1 MVATANLT
9 NSVWDVN
16 FSSIELTDAQFDRLC
31 ADNPDLRIEM
41 NARRELIIMPPAF
54 GETGER
60 NFDLIVQLGIWNRQ
74 TRLGRAFD
82 SSTGYILPD
91 GSKPSPDVSWIEK
104 SRLVGVSLNQFIP
117 ISTDFVILLG
127 RGYANELR
135 SSTDRLPPLQQKMQT
150 YRANGVRLG
159 WLINPQDR
167 TVEIYRAGQEPEL
180 LTSPTAVSGE
190 EVLPGFNLDLT
201 TIW

>member
-16 FSSIELTDAQFDRLC
+16 FRSIELTDAQFDRLC

-41 NARRELIIMPPAF
+41 NADRELIIMPPAF
-54 GETGER
+54 GQTGER

-82 SSTGYILPD
+82 SSTGYVLSD
-91 GSKPSPDVSWIEK
+91 GSRPSPDVSWIEH
-104 SRLVGVSLNQFIP
+104 SRLIGIDLNQFIP
-117 ISTDFVILLG
+117 IAPDFAI
-127 RGYANELR
+127 ELR

-150 YRANGVRLG
+150 YQANGVRLG

-180 LTSPTAVSGE
+180 LAAPTTISGE
-190 EVLPGFNLDLT
+190 DVLPGFSLDLT

>member
-9 NSVWDVN
+9 NPTWEVN
-16 FSSIELTDAQFDRLC
+16 FRSIELTDAQFDLLC
-31 ADNPDLRIEM
+31 ADNPDLRLEM
-41 NARRELIIMPPAF
+41 NADRELIIMPPAF

-82 SSTGYILPD
+82 SSTGYVLPD
-91 GSKPSPDVSWIEK
+91 GSRPSPDVSWIEK
-104 SRLVGVSLNQFIP
+104 SRLIGINLNQFIP
-117 ISTDFVILLG
+117 IAPDFVI
-127 RGYANELR
+127 ELR
-135 SSTDRLPPLQQKMQT
+135 SSTDRLPPLQQKMQSYQT
-150 YRANGVRLG
+150 NGVRLG

-167 TVEIYRAGQEPEL
+167 TVEIYRSGQESEL
-180 LTSPTAVSGE
+180 LVSPTTISGE
-190 EVLPGFNLDLT
+190 EVLPGFSLDLT